1 MAEDPRV
8 DLAASGADR
17 TLSRLVD
24 VPGIRREPTDLIEQF
39 VLDDLLSAATC
50 AELIARIDREVRP
63 STITDPNG
71 DDSFR
76 TSSTCDLDHR
86 DPLVR
91 ALDATL
97 HDLVG
102 IPAAF
107 GEPLQGQRYEVG
119 QEFKAH
125 TDTFDPNGAD
135 WETYT
140 ATAGQRTWTVM
151 AYLNVPVAGGETHF
165 VRTGTLHRA
174 QVGRAVIWNNI
185 SADRTAN
192 ADTLHHGTKVVEG
205 SKYIVTKWF
214 RERPWPWADG
224 MHD

>member
-1 MAEDPRV
+1 MAEHHVV
-8 DLAASGADR
+8 DLVASGADR
-17 TLSRLVD
+17 TLSRLGG
-24 VPGIRREPTDLIEQF
+24 VPGIRRESTDLIEQL
-39 VLDDLLSAATC
+39 VLDDLLPADVC
-50 AELIARIDREVRP
+50 AELIERIDREVRP
-63 STITDPNG
+63 STVSDPNG
-71 DDSFR
+71 DESFR
-76 TSSTCDLDHR
+76 TSSTCDLDHH

-91 ALDATL
+91 ALDARL

-102 IPAAF
+102 IPAAY

-151 AYLNVPVAGGETHF
+151 VYLNLPGAGGETHF
-165 VRTGTLHRA
+165 VRTGAVHRA

-185 SADRTAN
+185 GADGTAN
-192 ADTLHHGTKVVEG
+192 ADTLHHGMKVLEG

-214 RERPWPWADG
+214 RERPWPWPDD
-224 MHD
+224 MR

>member
-1 MAEDPRV
+1 MADHHLV
-8 DLAASGADR
+8 DMTASGADA
-17 TLSRLVD
+17 TLPRLARVA
-24 VPGIRREPTDLIEQF
+24 GIRREPSALIEQF
-39 VLDDLLSAATC
+39 VLDDFLTAAAC

-63 STITDPNG
+63 SRITDANG
-71 DDSFR
+71 DDAFR
-76 TSSTCDLDHR
+76 TSSTCHLDHQ
-86 DPLVR
+86 DPIVR

-135 WETYT
+135 WEACT
-140 ATAGQRTWTVM
+140 AVAGQRTWTVM
-151 AYLNVPVAGGETHF
+151 AYLNAPAIGGETHF
-165 VRTGTLHRA
+165 VNTGTLHHP
-174 QVGRAVIWNNI
+174 QVGRVIAWNNI
-185 SADRTAN
+185 RPDRTAN
-192 ADTLHHGTKVVEG
+192 SDTLHHATKVVEG

-224 MHD
+224 TRG